1 MNNVEKMSKVGE
13 AVYGSNWQSPL
24 SRALG
29 INDRTIRRYAAGTS
43 NIGSEFS
50 ERLLSAMEHEMNK
63 LKTAIEI
70 IESDKINGD
79 DVSIE
84 MIAEIVDGYEYLD
97 EMARQHA
104 IDAVNNSVYP
114 VTYLSDLHSVAQKF
128 AV

>member
-13 AVYGSNWQSPL
+13 TVYGSNWQSPL

-50 ERLLSAMEHEMNK
+50 DRLLAAMEHEMSK

-70 IESDKINGD
+70 IESDKMNGD
-79 DVSIE
+79 DISLGTVIS
-84 MIAEIVDGYEYLD
+84 IVDSYKYLD
-97 EMARQHA
+97 RATREHA
-104 IDAVNNSVYP
+104 IDAVNNAIYP
-114 VTYLSDLHSVAQKF
+114 ETYLSDLHSVAQKF
-128 AV
+128 SI